1 MLNAEQAEVL
11 GLFMDMLKLPTG
23 DGGIKRA
30 AGLKP
35 CWKDDTS
42 HEAAIFSHLNKW
54 KHGEKKD
61 ATSGAH
67 PLVHLAWRALAIAWQ
82 ESQVQPNYDS
92 EGYYAKQ
99 TLPPPGCPTTR
110 IALYGDDVL
119 PKFPVNKSPFN
130 RAISS
135 EDDDVADALSAIA
148 DAGDVQARHK
158 LERERYAKELE
169 RRQMMADEE
178 RRLANPVIHPD
189 PDALDRARE
198 KLSPERAKNRILD

>member
-30 AGLKP
+30 LGQKV

-82 ESQVQPNYDS
+82 ETQQLSPAQYDS

-110 IALYGDDVL
+110 IALYSGQDEMVDV
-119 PKFPVNKSPFN
+119 
-130 RAISS
+130 
-135 EDDDVADALSAIA
+135 LSAIA
-148 DAGDVQARHK
+148 DAGGPEARHK

-169 RRQMMADEE
+169 RRQMIADEE